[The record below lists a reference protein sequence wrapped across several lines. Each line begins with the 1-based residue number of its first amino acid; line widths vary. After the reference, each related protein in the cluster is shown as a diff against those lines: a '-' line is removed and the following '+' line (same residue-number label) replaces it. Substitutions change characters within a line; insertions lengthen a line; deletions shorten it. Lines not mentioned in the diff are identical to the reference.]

1 MERVV
6 FERLMKKN
14 CLNCKY
20 CIKNG
25 DRYTDIWIGSHGFR
39 CEMKRK
45 EFSYGIFQILK
56 GMLCS
61 FYKEKENPND

>member
-1 MERVV
+1 
-6 FERLMKKN
+6 MKKN

-39 CEMKRK
+39 CEKKRR
-45 EFSYGIFQILK
+45 EFNYGIFQILK
-56 GMLCS
+56 GMLCR
-61 FYKEKENPND
+61 FYKEKEKSND

>member
-1 MERVV
+1 MS
-6 FERLMKKN
+6 KN

-20 CIKNG
+20 CVKNG
-25 DRYTDIWIGSHGFR
+25 SYYRDIWTVNHGFK
-39 CEMKRK
+39 CERKRQT
-45 EFSYGIFQILK
+45 FNYGIFQILK

>member
-6 FERLMKKN
+6 FKRLMTKN

-20 CIKNG
+20 YIKNG
-25 DRYTDIWIGSHGFR
+25 NNYKNIRDYSTGFR
-39 CEMKRK
+39 CERKRQ
-45 EFSYGIFQILK
+45 EFNYGIFQILK

-61 FYKEKENPND
+61 FYREKEKSND

>member
-1 MERVV
+1 MR
-6 FERLMKKN
+6 KN

-20 CIKNG
+20 CVKNG
-25 DRYTDIWIGSHGFR
+25 SYYRDMWAGSQGFK
-39 CEMKRK
+39 CERKRQT
-45 EFSYGIFQILK
+45 FNYGIFQILK

>member
-1 MERVV
+1 MI
-6 FERLMKKN
+6 KN

-39 CEMKRK
+39 CEMKRQ
-45 EFSYGIFQILK
+45 EFNYGIFQILK

-61 FYKEKENPND
+61 FYREKEKSND